1 MLRTTGWNK
10 FEDPFAFSGEG
21 RRYQSFIQVNKLG
34 VTVGYRSIGVL
45 GLVVKLQ
52 GAVLPWYSSF
62 FPSDRYMIHQ
72 TVV

>member
-1 MLRTTGWNK
+1 MLRTMGWNK
-10 FEDPFAFSGEG
+10 YVNPLLFLEEG

-52 GAVLPWYSSF
+52 GAVLPWYSLPFS
-62 FPSDRYMIHQ
+62 PQIG
-72 TVV
+72 T